1 MSTAAQIQ
9 QPQIQQPQTQQPV
22 VVYPNP
28 VMGQQPRPSSH
39 SNGSFGP
46 VFIVLAVIIAISAIS
61 CFLGRLC
68 NRRFSKQKPHKQSHH
83 GQNHADRTIMG
94 SVTKKE
100 ILNHNGFRSKERDI
114 EFGFDARMPPAA
126 KPGGNGD
133 LRGPG
138 MPERGDFRCETRPVD
153 HGGVL

>member
-1 MSTAAQIQ
+1 MSTAGQIQ

-28 VMGQQPRPSSH
+28 VMGRQAPPSPH
-39 SNGSFGP
+39 SNGSFGH

-100 ILNHNGFRSKERDI
+100 ILNLASTRGCHQLPNQEAMEISEGPECLNVEIS
-114 EFGFDARMPPAA
+114 GV
-126 KPGGNGD
+126 KPGLLIMEECSKG
-133 LRGPG
+133 RKQ
-138 MPERGDFRCETRPVD
+138 
-153 HGGVL
+153 GGYC